1 MAGSRLVDFVIPG
14 AQKSGTTALE
24 IYLSEH
30 PEICVPRKLKE
41 MHFFDRDRNFKL
53 PPVDYTRYHAF
64 FEPRPGQRLL
74 GEATPDYLYWP
85 SAPERM
91 AAYNPALKLIIVL
104 RNPVTRAFS
113 HWNMQRHAGR
123 DPLPFFD
130 ALHAEAERA
139 RTMPP
144 QRAMRFAYVGRGL
157 YGQQLKRLWKHFA
170 REQTIA
176 FKSEEL
182 LELPG
187 RVLARTAEFLGI
199 APFSHVAPRTVHA
212 YRYETAM
219 SAEEKRYLVGIFEPE
234 IRELE
239 RLLGW
244 DCVEWLERR

>member
-1 MAGSRLVDFVIPG
+1 MARSRLVDFVIPG

-24 IYLSEH
+24 LYLSEH
-30 PEICVPRKLKE
+30 PEICVPRKVKE
-41 MHFFDRDRNFKL
+41 LHFFDRDRNFTAR
-53 PPVDYTRYHAF
+53 PVDYTPYHSF
-64 FEPRPGQRLL
+64 FDPRPGQRVL

-91 AAYNPALKLIIVL
+91 ATYNPALKLIVVL
-104 RNPVTRAFS
+104 RNPATRAFS
-113 HWNMQRHAGR
+113 HWNMQRHVGH

-130 ALHAEAERA
+130 ALRAEAERA

-157 YGQQLKRLWKHFA
+157 YAQQLKRLWNHFP

-182 LELPG
+182 LECPET
-187 RVLARTAEFLGI
+187 VLARVAEFLGI
-199 APFSHVAPRTVHA
+199 APFSPVAPRMVHS

-219 SAEEKRYLVGIFEPE
+219 SDEERRYLVDVFEPE
-234 IRELE
+234 LLELE
-239 RLLGW
+239 RMLGW
-244 DCVEWLERR
+244 DCGAWMLRQ